1 MKIETGYLY
10 HIKDDFFSLVN
21 DSKLMANHEYGKK
34 RPTYFTFVEDEILW
48 FVPLSSKIEKYKKII
63 NNKIEK
69 YGKCNTILIRNIL
82 GKETAILLQNT
93 FPTLEKYID
102 HIHTRKGKP
111 YKVPNDLKDEILYN
125 FKKKIKLK
133 KKGYNLFLTDIDNIL
148 NIINKQLVT
157 N

>member
-82 GKETAILLQNT
+82 GKELQK
-93 FPTLEKYID
+93 FMEK
-102 HIHTRKGKP
+102 
-111 YKVPNDLKDEILYN
+111 L
-125 FKKKIKLK
+125 
-133 KKGYNLFLTDIDNIL
+133 
-148 NIINKQLVT
+148 
-157 N
+157 